1 MADGIAFSRRS
12 HYGEVCSLH
21 LLIGKIILKLAEFLQ
36 SSIENLQLLKGKG
49 KTMRSL
55 FVILLSIIFVSPVLA
70 GDGLI
75 NVKSAHDVKQTTNR
89 LESVLKEKGM
99 TVFIRIDHAQGAKKV
114 GKDLRSTE
122 LVIFGNPKV
131 GTPLIQCAQS
141 VAIDLPQKALIW
153 KDDAGQV
160 WLSYNDPKYLKK
172 RHGIKGCDEVI
183 GKVEK
188 ALGNFAKKATMP

>member
-1 MADGIAFSRRS
+1 
-12 HYGEVCSLH
+12 
-21 LLIGKIILKLAEFLQ
+21 
-36 SSIENLQLLKGKG
+36 
-49 KTMRSL
+49 MRSL
-55 FVILLSIIFVSPVLA
+55 LVIFLSVILISPALA
-70 GDGLI
+70 GGDGLI
-75 NVKSAHDVKQTTNR
+75 NVKSAHDVKQTADR

-114 GKDLRSTE
+114 NKELRPTE

-131 GTPLIQCAQS
+131 GTPLMQCAQS

>member
-1 MADGIAFSRRS
+1 
-12 HYGEVCSLH
+12 
-21 LLIGKIILKLAEFLQ
+21 
-36 SSIENLQLLKGKG
+36 
-49 KTMRSL
+49 MRSL
-55 FVILLSIIFVSPVLA
+55 LIILLSIVFVSPVLA
-70 GDGLI
+70 GGDGLI
-75 NVKSAHDVKQTTNR
+75 NVKSAHDVKQTADR

-99 TVFIRIDHAQGAKKV
+99 TVFIRIDHTQGAKKV
-114 GKDLRSTE
+114 GKDLRPTE

-131 GTPLIQCAQS
+131 GTPLMQCAQS

-160 WLSYNDPKYLKK
+160 WLSYNNPKYLEK

-183 GKVEK
+183 AKVEK